1 MEFLRLKLRHRAER
15 DLWHPN
21 LSLRVHRALSWL
33 ERAEQLG
40 AEGESHA
47 TNDSTGS
54 AGRAASGAGERSAAD
69 TDVQFLLL
77 WIAFNAA
84 YATEIDE
91 KYRES
96 EQQTFRGFLEKL
108 TQLDVAQKRFE
119 QLVWQE
125 FPRSIR
131 VLLDNRFVF
140 ADFWKFQNGSLP
152 EAEWQRSFAA
162 ANRAAHAAMGKRD
175 TVTVL
180 SIVLSRI
187 YTLRNQVIHGGAT
200 WGSSVNRAQMKD
212 CTNFMAKLV
221 PLVIEVMMDH
231 PETLWGEGCYPV
243 VK

>member
-1 MEFLRLKLRHRAER
+1 MDYERLKGRHRAER
-15 DLWHPN
+15 DAWHPN

-40 AEGESHA
+40 AEDDLDG
-47 TNDSTGS
+47 
-54 AGRAASGAGERSAAD
+54 
-69 TDVQFLLL
+69 QFLVL

-96 EQQTFRGFLEKL
+96 EQQTFRSFLEKL
-108 TQLDVAQKRFE
+108 TQLDVAQQRFE

-131 VLLDNRFVF
+131 VLLDNKFVF

-152 EAEWQRSFAA
+152 EAEWRRSFAA
-162 ANRAAHAAMGKRD
+162 ANRAAHAAVGKRD

-200 WGSSVNRAQMKD
+200 WGSSVNREQMRD
-212 CTNFMAKLV
+212 CTKFMAKLV

-231 PETLWGEGCYPV
+231 PQTLWGDACYPV